1 MKTLLT
7 DAALMPVLSLVK
19 YLARCAR
26 GAIGM
31 GKELCM
37 FDLSGKTLIVT
48 GAGSGLGRE
57 LALQLAVKGVRV
69 AACDIRGD
77 ALEETRSM
85 CAKPEMMRNYVLDV
99 ADPGKTSAFPAAVRS
114 DMGALHGIINNA
126 GIIQPFV
133 RFAQLSPAA
142 VDRVMN
148 INFLGALNLTRAV
161 LPLLDMD
168 TDNFIVNVS
177 SMGGFLPVPGQS
189 VYGASKAALRL
200 FTEALYGEFKGT
212 RLHVSIVFPGAMATG
227 IAKNSLEDQPGM
239 QLDEKSGIKI
249 KMTSAP
255 VAAGRLIE
263 GMEAGKLRIFVGK
276 DARMMDRL
284 YRLMPV
290 KAINLMA
297 GRIKGMLDKVGA

>member
-1 MKTLLT
+1 
-7 DAALMPVLSLVK
+7 
-19 YLARCAR
+19 
-26 GAIGM
+26 
-31 GKELCM
+31 M

-57 LALQLAVKGVRV
+57 LALQLAAKGVHV

-85 CAKPEMMRNYVLDV
+85 CANPEMMRNYVLDV
-99 ADPGKTSAFPAAVRS
+99 ADPHKTSAFPAAVRS
-114 DMGALHGIINNA
+114 DMGELHGIINNA

-161 LPLLDMD
+161 LSLLDMD

-297 GRIKGMLDKVGA
+297 GRIKGMLDKAGA